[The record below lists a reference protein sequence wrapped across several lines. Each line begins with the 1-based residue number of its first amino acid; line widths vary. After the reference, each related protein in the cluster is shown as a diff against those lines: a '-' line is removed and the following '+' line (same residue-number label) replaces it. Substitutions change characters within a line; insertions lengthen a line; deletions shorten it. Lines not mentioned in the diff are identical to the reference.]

1 LNGTV
6 LRAGDILNILF
17 LTLSSMEDIEQGGIY
32 TDLVRE
38 LASTGINMYVISP
51 REKRANLTTELI
63 RKDNIHILL
72 VRTGNITKTSFVEKG
87 ISTITI
93 ERQYL
98 AAINRYFKGIHF
110 DMVMY
115 ATPPITFEKIVR
127 HFKDK
132 HNSRTY
138 LMLKDIFP
146 QNAVDMGLMK
156 PGSLIYRYFRKKE
169 QKIYAIS
176 DYIGCMSPA
185 NVAYVLKNNPEID
198 EDKVELFP
206 NTIKVMPHNSCQC
219 SYGIREKLGIPTD
232 KIVFVFGGNL
242 GIPQGIDFLVDC
254 IYELRD
260 YKQAYFVVVGDG
272 TERDRIEAK
281 VNQLQLNNL
290 SLLRHLPKADYDRL
304 MLECDVGL
312 VCLDK
317 RFTIPNYPSRTLAY
331 MDMAL
336 PILAATDNVSDI
348 RVLLNEA
355 QCGLWAYSGDKEG
368 FKEQVRVLCEDRD
381 MRIRMGQNGRRY
393 LEENFD
399 VSRSVEIISR
409 HLDLV

>member
-1 LNGTV
+1 MNGTV

-38 LASTGINMYVISP
+38 LASTGINMYEVSP
-51 REKRANLTTELI
+51 REKRANLTTDLI
-63 RKDNIHILL
+63 KKDNIHILL
-72 VRTGNITKTSFVEKG
+72 VRTGNITKTNFIEKG
-87 ISTITI
+87 ISTISI

-98 AAINRYFKGIHF
+98 AAINRYFKSVHF

-115 ATPPITFEKIVR
+115 ATPPITFEKVVR
-127 HFKDK
+127 YFKDK
-132 HNSRTY
+132 HNSRTH

-146 QNAVDMGLMK
+146 QNAVDMELMK
-156 PGSLIYRYFRKKE
+156 PRSLIYRYFRNKE
-169 QKIYAIS
+169 QKLYAIS

-206 NTIKVMPHNSCQC
+206 NTIKVMQHNSGQR

-242 GIPQGIDFLVDC
+242 GIPQGLDFLVDC
-254 IYELRD
+254 IDELCD
-260 YKQAYFVVVGDG
+260 YKRAYFVIVGDG

-290 SLLRHLPKADYDRL
+290 SLLRHLPWRL
-304 MLECDVGL
+304 RS
-312 VCLDK
+312 LD
-317 RFTIPNYPSRTLAY
+317 
-331 MDMAL
+331 
-336 PILAATDNVSDI
+336 
-348 RVLLNEA
+348 
-355 QCGLWAYSGDKEG
+355 
-368 FKEQVRVLCEDRD
+368 VRV
-381 MRIRMGQNGRRY
+381 
-393 LEENFD
+393 
-399 VSRSVEIISR
+399 
-409 HLDLV
+409 